1 MDSGVISPEAPV
13 RPVSESG
20 MTMAF
25 QPIVDVVGGRIYAY
39 EAVLRGPEGES
50 SAEIFARI
58 ALESRGDFDRRC
70 AAAAVRWAM
79 AAGLGTTSARLCIP
93 VHAPGA
99 SVPGEP
105 MMTAVRI
112 GKQCGLIPERM
123 IFALHGYQDLP
134 GAKLADI
141 VHCNASMGSLT
152 TFVGLGPDHAG
163 IGACARYLPN
173 AVKLDGELV
182 SGIAN
187 SWSRR
192 LMLEDLTPRVRKLGV
207 RILAGGVDSEAVLTR
222 LRSFGIFHVQGDHVG
237 PPEIG
242 TLPPHILQRAAA

>member
-1 MDSGVISPEAPV
+1 MSSGIINPEAPI
-13 RPVSESG
+13 RPAAESG

-25 QPIVDVVGGRIYAY
+25 QPIVDVVEGRVYAY
-39 EAVLRGPEGES
+39 EAVLHGPEGETA
-50 SAEIFARI
+50 AEIFARI
-58 ALESRGDFDRRC
+58 VPESRGDFDRRC

-79 AAGLGTTSARLCIP
+79 AAGLGNTAARLCIP

-105 MMTAVRI
+105 MLTAVRI
-112 GKQCGLIPERM
+112 GRQCGLIPERM

-141 VHCNASMGSLT
+141 VHCNASMGSQT
-152 TFVGLGPDHAG
+152 IFVGLGADQVG
-163 IGACARYLPN
+163 LGACARYAPN
-173 AVKLDGELV
+173 AVKLDSDLV

-192 LMLEDLTPRVRKLGV
+192 LVLEDLTPRVRKLGI
-207 RILAGGVDSEAVLTR
+207 RILAGGVDSQAVLAR

-242 TLPPHILQRAAA
+242 VLPEPILQRDAA